1 MQIHNLAVNALLK
14 SNLVSEMEGGDFLG
28 FEQDGNSRGSS
39 SNVNASVDEATG
51 CAQAFRVLKQLIQSC
66 LVDVRKSRNIYADS
80 ILQRLSWWLCRYDY
94 VMSCTY
100 LLHSQLIKYQSV
112 ISYCS
117 PCSKLHDPAL
127 HLMLHKVSA
136 IK

>member
-1 MQIHNLAVNALLK
+1 MQIHHLAVDVLLK

-28 FEQDGNSRGSS
+28 FEQDGNPRGSS
-39 SNVNASVDEATG
+39 SNANSSFDETTG
-51 CAQAFRVLKQLIQSC
+51 CAQAFRVLKQLIHSC
-66 LVDVRKSRNIYADS
+66 LTDVCKSRNIYADS

-94 VMSCTY
+94 VISCTY
-100 LLHSQLIKYQSV
+100 SLYSQLIKYQSV

-127 HLMLHKVSA
+127 HLMLHKVSDS
-136 IK
+136 